1 MIDCEVL
8 LEEFRMAAVMAK
20 LFDRAVKIVA
30 MALLLVLPAALPT
43 AAQESPAQTSAHN
56 PSPKNGSPDSGKPKL
71 VVILVVDQMR
81 GDYVDKFQHQWTGG
95 LKRLVNEGAWFH
107 EAAYP
112 YGATE
117 TCVGHSTIS
126 TGAFPASHGMI
137 ANEWWDRG
145 QQKDV
150 TCTADASV
158 KNIAY
163 EGAPT
168 VTASNPAAST
178 TGATPNAAGDSAA
191 KMLIPAFAEE
201 LRFQSGAGTR
211 VVSMSLKARAAIT
224 LAGHQ
229 ADSVT
234 WWDGGTG
241 LWQTSSV
248 YPQAPFI
255 AEFVK
260 LHPVTDDYGKT
271 WAPLLPESEYLYDQT
286 AFNAGPPAGYGAAFP
301 HPLRGTSESKG
312 PDHSFF
318 LQWATSPYAET
329 YLAHMAEDA
338 VDKLQLGKGTGIDF
352 LSVSFS
358 SVDYV
363 GHAFGPRSW
372 EVQDELARLDRD
384 LAAFFTHLDKTV
396 GRGKYV
402 VAFSSD
408 HGVAPVPE
416 DLRKFGID
424 AGRLNLAEVKKRI
437 EQALEP
443 FHYAKPSVS
452 EVDGADVYFTS
463 GTYAKL
469 KSDPG
474 ALQAVIEAIQGTP
487 GVARVYQAEELDDR
501 PATRN
506 PIRAAEAAGFF
517 KSRSGDVLI
526 VPKPY
531 WIWDYSAP
539 GKPSRSGG
547 TSHGTPNY
555 YDQRVPVILMGAG
568 IHHGKYY
575 EPATP
580 ADIAPTLATLCGITL
595 ATQDGRTLLEALE
608 GAPSTVM
615 LSPSQTRSIG
625 DANSASDR

>member
-1 MIDCEVL
+1 
-8 LEEFRMAAVMAK
+8 MAAGVGNLSYRASKIGAML
-20 LFDRAVKIVA
+20 LF
-30 MALLLVLPAALPT
+30 LVLPEGLPI
-43 AAQESPAQTSAHN
+43 AVQGSPAQTAAHKT
-56 PSPKNGSPDSGKPKL
+56 STKDAGRDFSKPKL

-81 GDYVDKFQHQWTGG
+81 GDYVDKFQHQWMGG

-107 EAAYP
+107 ESAYP

-137 ANEWWDRG
+137 ANEWWDRE
-145 QQKDV
+145 QRKEV

-158 KNIAY
+158 RNIAY
-163 EGAPT
+163 EGTTAPA
-168 VTASNPAAST
+168 ASNPAGSAPNS
-178 TGATPNAAGDSAA
+178 TPNVAGDSAA
-191 KMLIPAFAEE
+191 KMMIPAFAEE
-201 LRFQSGAGTR
+201 LKFQSGSGTR

-234 WWDGGTG
+234 WWDGATG
-241 LWQTSSV
+241 SWLTSSAF
-248 YPQAPFI
+248 PQAPFI

-260 LHPVTDDYGKT
+260 SHPVKDDYGKT
-271 WAPLLPESEYLYDQT
+271 WAPLLPESAYLYDKT
-286 AFNAGPPAGYGAAFP
+286 AFNAAPPAGYGAEFP
-301 HPLRGTSESKG
+301 HPLRGTPESTG
-312 PDHSFF
+312 PDHAFY

-329 YLAHMAEDA
+329 FLVHMAEDA
-338 VDKLQLGKGTGIDF
+338 VDKLELGRGPGVDF

-363 GHAFGPRSW
+363 GHTFGPRSW

-384 LAAFFTHLDKTV
+384 LAEFFVHLDKTV
-396 GRGKYV
+396 GSGKYV

-416 DLRKFGID
+416 DLRKTGMD
-424 AGRLNLAEVKKRI
+424 AGRLNLADVKNRI

-443 FHYAKPSVS
+443 FHYAKPAVAA
-452 EVDGADVYFTS
+452 VDGADVYFTP

-469 KSDPG
+469 KSDPH
-474 ALQAVIEAIQGTP
+474 ALEEVISAIQSTP
-487 GVARVYQAEELDDR
+487 GIAHIYQAEELDDR

-506 PIRAAEAAGFF
+506 PIHGAEAAGFF
-517 KSRSGDVLI
+517 KSRSGDLLI

-531 WIWDYSAP
+531 WIWDYSTP
-539 GKPSRSGG
+539 GKPSRNGG
-547 TSHGTPNY
+547 TSHGTPYY
-555 YDQRVPVILMGAG
+555 YDQHVPVILMGSG
-568 IHHGKYY
+568 IRGGKYY
-575 EPATP
+575 ESATP

-595 ATQDGRTLLEALE
+595 STHEGRTLFEALE
-608 GAPSTVM
+608 GAQSMQAPS
-615 LSPSQTRSIG
+615 SSQPRSTS
-625 DANSASDR
+625 DAHTSDR

>member
-1 MIDCEVL
+1 
-8 LEEFRMAAVMAK
+8 MAAGLARV
-20 LFDRAVKIVA
+20 FCRANKIVVTV
-30 MALLLVLPAALPT
+30 LWLVLPAAIPIAARKSPSQT
-43 AAQESPAQTSAHN
+43 ASHKTSTKEA
-56 PSPKNGSPDSGKPKL
+56 SRDSSKPRL

-81 GDYVDKFQHQWTGG
+81 GDYVDKFQQQWTGG
-95 LKRLVNEGAWFH
+95 LKRLINEGAWFH

-137 ANEWWDRG
+137 GNEWWDREL
-145 QQKDV
+145 QKEV
-150 TCTADASV
+150 TCTADPSV
-158 KNIAY
+158 KNVTY
-163 EGAPT
+163 DGA
-168 VTASNPAAST
+168 AAS
-178 TGATPNAAGDSAA
+178 GGGDPADSAHGSTPNAAGDSAV

-201 LRFQSGAGTR
+201 LKFQSGTGTR
-211 VVSMSLKARAAIT
+211 VVAMSLKARAAIT

-234 WWDGGTG
+234 WWDAATG
-241 LWQTSSV
+241 LWQTSSA

-260 LHPVTDDYGKT
+260 LHPVKDDYGKT
-271 WAPLLPESEYLYDQT
+271 WAPLLPESSYLYDKS
-286 AFNAGPPAGYGAAFP
+286 AVNAGVPPGYGATFP
-301 HPLRGTSESKG
+301 HPLRGTPESKG
-312 PDHSFF
+312 PDHSFYS
-318 LQWATSPYAET
+318 QWATSPYAET
-329 YLAHMAEDA
+329 YLAHMAEDV
-338 VDKLQLGKGTGIDF
+338 VDKVKLGSGPGVDF

-384 LAAFFTHLDKTV
+384 LAELFTHLDKTV

-408 HGVAPVPE
+408 HGVAPIPE
-416 DLRKFGID
+416 DLRKTGID
-424 AGRLNLAEVKKRI
+424 AGRLNLEEVRSRI

-443 FHYAKPSVS
+443 FHFAKPSVS
-452 EVDGADVYFTS
+452 KIDRADVYFTP
-463 GTYAKL
+463 GTYIKV
-469 KSDPG
+469 KSDPR

-487 GVARVYQAEELDDR
+487 GVAHVYQAEELDDR
-501 PATRN
+501 AATSN
-506 PIRAAEAAGFF
+506 PIRAAEAAGFL
-517 KSRSGDVLI
+517 KARSGDLLI

-539 GKPSRSGG
+539 GKAGRSGG

-555 YDQRVPVILMGAG
+555 YDQRVPVILMGSG
-568 IHHGKYY
+568 IRRGKYY
-575 EPATP
+575 GAATP

-595 ATQDGRTLLEALE
+595 ATRDGRTLVEALD
-608 GAPSTVM
+608 GSRSTQAT
-615 LSPSQTRSIG
+615 SSSQTRPTS
-625 DANSASDR
+625 DALTSDR

>member
-1 MIDCEVL
+1 
-8 LEEFRMAAVMAK
+8 MAGGLARFFYGAN
-20 LFDRAVKIVA
+20 KIVA
-30 MALLLVLPAALPT
+30 TLLWLVLPAALPM
-43 AAQESPAQTSAHN
+43 AAQESPSQTTAHKTSTKDA
-56 PSPKNGSPDSGKPKL
+56 PRDSSKPKL

-81 GDYVDKFQHQWTGG
+81 GDYVDKFQQQWTGG
-95 LKRLVNEGAWFH
+95 LRRLVNEGAWFH

-112 YGATE
+112 YAATE

-137 ANEWWDRG
+137 GNEWWDRE
-145 QQKDV
+145 QQKEV
-150 TCTADASV
+150 TCTADASI
-158 KNIAY
+158 KNMAY
-163 EGAPT
+163 DGA
-168 VTASNPAAST
+168 AAAGGGDPAGSAHGS
-178 TGATPNAAGDSAA
+178 TPNAVGDSAA

-201 LRFQSGAGTR
+201 LKFQSGAGTR
-211 VVSMSLKARAAIT
+211 VVAMSLKARAAIT

-234 WWDGGTG
+234 WWDGATG
-241 LWQTSSV
+241 LWLTSSA

-260 LHPVTDDYGKT
+260 AHPVTEDYGKT
-271 WAPLLPESEYLYDQT
+271 WAPLLPESAYLYDKT
-286 AFNAGPPAGYGAAFP
+286 AINAGVPPGYGVEFP
-301 HPLRGTSESKG
+301 HPLRGTPDSKG
-312 PDHSFF
+312 PDRAFY
-318 LQWATSPYAET
+318 LQWATSPYSET
-329 YLAHMAEDA
+329 YLAHMAENV
-338 VDKLQLGKGTGIDF
+338 VDKLQLGRGPGIDF

-363 GHAFGPRSW
+363 GHSFGPRSW

-384 LAAFFTHLDKTV
+384 LAEFFTHLDKTV

-408 HGVAPVPE
+408 HGVAPIPE
-416 DLRKFGID
+416 DLRKTGID
-424 AGRLNLAEVKKRI
+424 AGRLNLEEVRNRI

-443 FHYAKPSVS
+443 LHFAKPSVS
-452 EVDGADVYFTS
+452 RIDGAEVYFTP
-463 GTYAKL
+463 GTYAKV
-469 KSDPG
+469 KSDPH
-474 ALQAVIEAIQGTP
+474 ALQAVIEAMQDTP

-517 KSRSGDVLI
+517 KSRSGDLLI

-539 GKPSRSGG
+539 GKPGRSGG

-555 YDQRVPVILMGAG
+555 YDQRVPVILMGPG
-568 IHHGKYY
+568 IRRGKYY
-575 EPATP
+575 EAATP

-595 ATQDGRTLLEALE
+595 ATRDGRTLVEALD
-608 GAPSTVM
+608 GSQSTQAQ
-615 LSPSQTRSIG
+615 SASQTRSTSN
-625 DANSASDR
+625 AHTSDR

>member
-1 MIDCEVL
+1 MAAGVSGFFYRANKIGAIVLSLVL
-8 LEEFRMAAVMAK
+8 LG
-20 LFDRAVKIVA
+20 
-30 MALLLVLPAALPT
+30 ALPI
-43 AAQESPAQTSAHN
+43 AAQEFPSQTGAH
-56 PSPKNGSPDSGKPKL
+56 KITAKDAVRDSSKPKL

-81 GDYVDKFQHQWTGG
+81 GDYIDKFQHQWTGG
-95 LKRLVNEGAWFH
+95 LKRLVNEGAWFR

-126 TGAFPASHGMI
+126 TGAFPASHGMV
-137 ANEWWDRG
+137 ANEWWDREQG
-145 QQKDV
+145 KEV

-163 EGAPT
+163 DPT
-168 VTASNPAAST
+168 APAASNAA
-178 TGATPNAAGDSAA
+178 GSAPGSTPNVPGDSAA

-201 LRFQSGAGTR
+201 LKFQSGARTR
-211 VVSMSLKARAAIT
+211 VVAMSLKARAAIT

-234 WWDGGTG
+234 WWDGATG
-241 LWQTSSV
+241 LWQTSSA
-248 YPQAPFI
+248 YPQSPFI

-260 LHPVTDDYGKT
+260 LHPVTGDYGKT
-271 WAPLLPESEYLYDQT
+271 WAPLLPESAYLYDKT
-286 AFNAGPPAGYGAAFP
+286 AFNAGPPPNYGATFP
-301 HPLRGTSESKG
+301 HTLRGG
-312 PDHSFF
+312 PDVAFYS
-318 LQWATSPYAET
+318 QWATSPYAET
-329 YLAHMAEDA
+329 YLARMAEDA
-338 VDKLQLGKGTGIDF
+338 VDKLQLGGGPGIDF

-384 LAAFFTHLDKTV
+384 LAEFFTHLDKTV

-416 DLRKFGID
+416 DLRKAGID
-424 AGRLNLAEVKKRI
+424 AGRLNLADVKNRI

-443 FHYAKPSVS
+443 FHFAKPSVS
-452 EVDGADVYFTS
+452 AVDGADVYFTP

-469 KSDPG
+469 KSDPH
-474 ALQAVIEAIQGTP
+474 AMQAVIDAIQDTP
-487 GVARVYQAEELDDR
+487 GVAHVYKAEELDDR

-506 PIRAAEAAGFF
+506 PFRAAEAAGFF
-517 KSRSGDVLI
+517 KSRSGDLLI

-531 WIWDYSAP
+531 WIWDNSAP
-539 GKPSRSGG
+539 GKPGRRGG
-547 TSHGTPNY
+547 TSHGTAYY
-555 YDQRVPVILMGAG
+555 YDQRVPVILMGSG
-568 IHHGKYY
+568 IRRGKYY
-575 EPATP
+575 EAATP

-595 ATQDGRTLLEALE
+595 STRDGRTLSEALE
-608 GAPSTVM
+608 GPQSTQAPSSSRT
-615 LSPSQTRSIG
+615 
-625 DANSASDR
+625 

>member
-1 MIDCEVL
+1 
-8 LEEFRMAAVMAK
+8 MAAGVSGFFYGAN
-20 LFDRAVKIVA
+20 KIGAIVLSL
-30 MALLLVLPAALPT
+30 MLLATLPI
-43 AAQESPAQTSAHN
+43 AAQESPVPSAAHKTSAKGA
-56 PSPKNGSPDSGKPKL
+56 SRDSSKPKL

-81 GDYVDKFQHQWTGG
+81 GDYIDKFQHQWTGG
-95 LKRLVNEGAWFH
+95 LKRLVNEGAWFR

-126 TGAFPASHGMI
+126 TGAFPASHGMV
-137 ANEWWDRG
+137 ANEWWDREQG
-145 QQKDV
+145 KDV
-150 TCTADASV
+150 TCTADVSV

-163 EGAPT
+163 DPT
-168 VTASNPAAST
+168 AAAASNAAGS
-178 TGATPNAAGDSAA
+178 GPSSAPNAAGDSAA

-201 LRFQSGAGTR
+201 LKFQSGADTR
-211 VVSMSLKARAAIT
+211 VVAMSLKARAAVT

-234 WWDGGTG
+234 WWDGATG
-241 LWQTSSV
+241 LWQTSSA
-248 YPQAPFI
+248 YPQSPFI

-260 LHPVTDDYGKT
+260 LHPVTGDYGKT
-271 WAPLLPESEYLYDQT
+271 WAPLLPESAYLYDKT
-286 AFNAGPPAGYGAAFP
+286 AFNAGPPPNYGATFP
-301 HPLRGTSESKG
+301 HALRGG
-312 PDHSFF
+312 PDVSFYS
-318 LQWATSPYAET
+318 QWATSPYAET

-338 VDKLQLGKGTGIDF
+338 VDKLQLGRGPGIDF

-372 EVQDELARLDRD
+372 EIQDELARLDRD
-384 LAAFFTHLDKTV
+384 LAEFFTYLDKTV
-396 GRGKYV
+396 GRGKYI

-416 DLRKFGID
+416 DLRKTGID
-424 AGRLNLAEVKKRI
+424 AGRLNLEEVRNRI
-437 EQALEP
+437 EQVLEP
-443 FHYAKPSVS
+443 LHYEKPLVS
-452 EVDGADVYFTS
+452 KIDGADVYFTP
-463 GTYAKL
+463 GTYAKV
-469 KSDPG
+469 KSDPH
-474 ALQAVIEAIQGTP
+474 ALQAVIDAIQGTP
-487 GVARVYQAEELDDR
+487 GVARVYQAERLDDR

-517 KSRSGDVLI
+517 KNRSGDLLI

-539 GKPSRSGG
+539 GKPGRNGG

-555 YDQRVPVILMGAG
+555 YDQRVPVILMGPG
-568 IHHGKYY
+568 IRRGKYY
-575 EPATP
+575 EPVTP

-595 ATQDGRTLLEALE
+595 ATQDGRTLREALD
-608 GAPSTVM
+608 GPQSMQAPTS
-615 LSPSQTRSIG
+615 SQIRSRSE
-625 DANSASDR
+625 AQTPADR